1 MKAQRNTLFPILIWI
16 ALFSFNLSA
25 LGEVNETG
33 LTVTKEGELPE
44 TITDRY
50 TINTAGTYTFT
61 GSYIEE
67 TVTSGPLHVIEVN
80 SSGDVIIILKNA
92 NIKLTNSSRDNPNC
106 NLIKIND
113 NSRVT

>member
-25 LGEVNETG
+25 LGRVNETG
-33 LTVTKEGELPE
+33 LTVTKEGGPSV
-44 TITDRY
+44 TITNSY
-50 TINTAGTYTFT
+50 TINSAGTYTFT

-80 SSGDVIIILKNA
+80 CSGAVKIILKNA
-92 NIKLTNSSRDNPNC
+92 NIKPTNSSSTSMFYNT
-106 NLIKIND
+106 LF
-113 NSRVT
+113 NSSTSS